1 MATEEKILDELEEKI
16 KKGKPHLKQSSLK
29 QYRRTI
35 KKLNKLI
42 NGEDSTIKNLDF
54 IENPEK
60 VKKALEHL
68 HFTTRR
74 NYYTSIINVLQLEET
89 PEINENWDEEE
100 EKKIHYDK
108 FIYKGKLINEYI
120 KIVKEANAKYE
131 EEQESGE
138 VTKKQENSL
147 LIKENF
153 HIIEKFI
160 NKVKESKDNPVL
172 ERYNEML
179 YILLRLITTYQTRN
193 EIATLKLIKLMDFK
207 KLKEEDKENKN
218 YLVMGSKK
226 ILIVRYD
233 FKTNKKYKEITIEVK
248 DKKLAKEIRSYVKTL
263 KNDNVFE
270 YKGEQLT
277 PKKLTNLLL
286 YYSKKLVGVPLST
299 TMLGKS
305 ILSEKYAPQ
314 LKLQKEDAKNRGHSV
329 NIQNKVYVKTKEP
342 NSIS

>member
-1 MATEEKILDELEEKI
+1 MSTEEKVLKTLEEKI
-16 KKGKPHLKQSSLK
+16 KKGKPHLKESSIQ
-29 QYRRTI
+29 QYIRTI
-35 KKLNKLI
+35 KKLNKFI
-42 NGEDSTIKNLDF
+42 NGEDSTIKNLNF

-74 NYYTSIINVLQLEET
+74 NYYTAIINVLQLEET

-138 VTKKQENSL
+138 VTEKQKESL
-147 LIKENF
+147 VSTNVIDE
-153 HIIEKFI
+153 FI
-160 NKVKESKDNPVL
+160 NKVKESKD
-172 ERYNEML
+172 EML

-207 KLKEEDKENKN
+207 KLKEEDKEDKN

-277 PKKLTNLLL
+277 PKKLTNLLI

-329 NIQNKVYVKTKEP
+329 NVQNKVYVKTKE
-342 NSIS
+342 

>member
-74 NYYTSIINVLQLEET
+74 NYYTAIINVLQLEET

-131 EEQESGE
+131 EEQESGI
-138 VTKKQENSL
+138 VTEKQKESL
-147 LIKENF
+147 LTD
-153 HIIEKFI
+153 EKFPKI
-160 NKVKESKDNPVL
+160 QEFIRLVKESKDNPIL

-233 FKTNKKYKEITIEVK
+233 FKTNKKYKEITIEVN
-248 DKKLAKEIRSYVKTL
+248 DKKLSKEIRSYVKTL

-277 PKKLTNLLL
+277 PKKLTNILL
-286 YYSKKLVGVPLST
+286 YQSKRLVEVPLST
-299 TMLGKS
+299 TMLAKS
-305 ILSEKYAPQ
+305 ILSEKYGD
-314 LKLQKEDAKNRGHSV
+314 KNEEQKQDATNRGHSV
-329 NIQNKVYVKTKEP
+329 NVQNKVYIKTKD
-342 NSIS
+342 